1 MAMSAAIWLLL
12 HLGTPF
18 YYYFTTVYP
27 ALLLAIILF
36 IKVYDPIILFE
47 NYKQALCF
55 ALFFIYLCYYVPSGL
70 DTVRTL
76 LYSRDFQ
83 NAEEYQENAESI
95 ASLIPEYERDSVF
108 SFMIDMQ
115 MFEAND
121 MMPCCRYV
129 VNLPYF
135 IDLYPQALTDILEM
149 LDNNPPKWLIIG
161 DNFPDNL
168 PEIYDSVMNKYDC
181 IYDNPAGHLY
191 LLRDNE

>member
-1 MAMSAAIWLLL
+1 M
-12 HLGTPF
+12 
-18 YYYFTTVYP
+18 
-27 ALLLAIILF
+27 
-36 IKVYDPIILFE
+36 
-47 NYKQALCF
+47 
-55 ALFFIYLCYYVPSGL
+55 PSGL

-76 LYSRDFQ
+76 LYGRDFQ